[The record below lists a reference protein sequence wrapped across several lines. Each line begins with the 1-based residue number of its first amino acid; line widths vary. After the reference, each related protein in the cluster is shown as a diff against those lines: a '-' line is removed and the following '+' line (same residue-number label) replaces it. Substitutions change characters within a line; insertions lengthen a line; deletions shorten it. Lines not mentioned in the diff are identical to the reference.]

1 MRLRSSAAAVLLAL
15 ALAVGVSG
23 CASGDV
29 IDVPESAGVAS
40 ATPVP
45 SAAPTAPSVPS
56 VPSSDPAGEGVDC
69 ASALP
74 ASLVEQEAGLTPGA
88 VALTAAG
95 DTCSYAVDGGDPAVV
110 LTLHRGP
117 LVETFTG
124 AGEALGAVPVSL
136 GTAAYWAQGIASA
149 PSELAVL
156 AGGWEA
162 RIVSSVGEQ
171 STLVGW
177 AVSALASVD
186 VPLAV
191 A

>member
-1 MRLRSSAAAVLLAL
+1 MRLRSSAAAALLAL
-15 ALAVGVSG
+15 ALAAGVSG
-23 CASGDV
+23 CASGEV
-29 IDVPESAGVAS
+29 IDVPESAGLAS
-40 ATPVP
+40 TTPVP
-45 SAAPTAPSVPS
+45 SAAPTVPS
-56 VPSSDPAGEGVDC
+56 VPSSEGVDC
-69 ASALP
+69 ATALP
-74 ASLVEQEAGLTPGA
+74 PSLVEQEAGLTAGT
-88 VALTAAG
+88 VSITAAG
-95 DTCSYAVDGGDPAVV
+95 DTCSYAVDGGDPVVV

-136 GTAAYWAQGIASA
+136 GTAAYWVQGIASA

-177 AVSALASVD
+177 AVSALATVD

>member
-1 MRLRSSAAAVLLAL
+1 MRLRSSAAAALLAL
-15 ALAVGVSG
+15 SLAVGVSG

-45 SAAPTAPSVPS
+45 SAAPSVPS

-74 ASLVEQEAGLTPGA
+74 ASLVEQEAGLTAGA

-136 GTAAYWAQGIASA
+136 GTAAYWVQGIASA

>member
-1 MRLRSSAAAVLLAL
+1 MRLRSSAAAALLAL
-15 ALAVGVSG
+15 ALAAGVSG
-23 CASGDV
+23 CASGEV
-29 IDVPESAGVAS
+29 IDVPESAGLAS
-40 ATPVP
+40 TTPVP
-45 SAAPTAPSVPS
+45 SAAPTVSS
-56 VPSSDPAGEGVDC
+56 VPSSEGVDC
-69 ASALP
+69 ATALP
-74 ASLVEQEAGLTPGA
+74 ASLVEQEAGLTAGT
-88 VALTAAG
+88 VSITAAG
-95 DTCSYAVDGGDPAVV
+95 DTCSYAVDGGDPVVV

-136 GTAAYWAQGIASA
+136 GTAAYWVQGIASA

-177 AVSALASVD
+177 AVSALATVD

>member
-1 MRLRSSAAAVLLAL
+1 MRLRSSAAAALLAL
-15 ALAVGVSG
+15 ALAAGVSG

-29 IDVPESAGVAS
+29 IVVPESAGVAS

-45 SAAPTAPSVPS
+45 SAAPTAPS
-56 VPSSDPAGEGVDC
+56 SDPAEEGVDC

-74 ASLVEQEAGLTPGA
+74 SSLVEQEAGLTAGT
-88 VALTAAG
+88 VALTSAG
-95 DTCSYAVDGGDPAVV
+95 DTCSYAVDGGDPVVV

-136 GTAAYWAQGIASA
+136 GTAAYWVQGIASA

-162 RIVSSVGEQ
+162 RVVSSVGEQ
-171 STLVGW
+171 SALVGW
-177 AVSALASVD
+177 AVSALATVD

>member
-1 MRLRSSAAAVLLAL
+1 MRLPSSAAAAVLAL
-15 ALAVGVSG
+15 ALAGGVSG
-23 CASGDV
+23 CASGEV
-29 IDVPESAGVAS
+29 IDVPESAGLAS
-40 ATPVP
+40 TPPVP
-45 SAAPTAPSVPS
+45 SAAPTVPSVPS
-56 VPSSDPAGEGVDC
+56 VPSSEGVDC
-69 ASALP
+69 ATALP
-74 ASLVEQEAGLTPGA
+74 ASLVEQEAGSTAGT
-88 VALTAAG
+88 VSITAAE
-95 DTCSYAVDGGDPAVV
+95 DTCSYAVDGGDPVVV

-136 GTAAYWAQGIASA
+136 GTAAYGVQGIASA

-156 AGGWEA
+156 AGGGEA

-177 AVSALASVD
+177 AVSALATVD

>member
-1 MRLRSSAAAVLLAL
+1 
-15 ALAVGVSG
+15 VSG

-45 SAAPTAPSVPS
+45 SSVPSAPSVPS

-74 ASLVEQEAGLTPGA
+74 ASLVEQEAGLTAGA

-136 GTAAYWAQGIASA
+136 GTAAYWVQGIASA

>member
-1 MRLRSSAAAVLLAL
+1 MRLRSSAAAALLAL
-15 ALAVGVSG
+15 ALAAGVSG
-23 CASGDV
+23 CASGEV
-29 IDVPESAGVAS
+29 IDVPESAGLAS
-40 ATPVP
+40 TTPVP
-45 SAAPTAPSVPS
+45 SAAPTVSSVPS
-56 VPSSDPAGEGVDC
+56 VPSSEGVDC
-69 ASALP
+69 ATALP
-74 ASLVEQEAGLTPGA
+74 ASLVEQEAGLTAGT
-88 VALTAAG
+88 VSITAAG
-95 DTCSYAVDGGDPAVV
+95 DTCSYAVDGGDPVVV

-136 GTAAYWAQGIASA
+136 GTAAYWVQGIASA

-177 AVSALASVD
+177 AVSALATVD